1 MTMTLVTFTGN
12 FDNGHDFYQVDAS
25 VEVDTSKEKLTD
37 ADIVSIVEELQK
49 TDRRLHGR
57 SYRGF
62 VTTIQISSEELFNQ
76 QDNGNIILEDGES
89 EYIYTEG
96 FEWLSSFF
104 ASNRDIE
111 AALDAEL

>member
-37 ADIVSIVEELQK
+37 AEIVSIVEELQK

-62 VTTIQISSEELFNQ
+62 VTTIQISNEELFKQ